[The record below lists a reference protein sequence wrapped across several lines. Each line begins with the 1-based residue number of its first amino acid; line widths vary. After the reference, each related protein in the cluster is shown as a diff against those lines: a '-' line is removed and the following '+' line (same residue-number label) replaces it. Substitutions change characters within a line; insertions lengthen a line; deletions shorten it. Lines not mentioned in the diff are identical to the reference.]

1 MNTTLRSIRNPPPHR
16 SFNRYERGKT
26 VVALVDF
33 FVFQR
38 KKKKKTCVKF
48 ARMSFVS
55 FLSPHRLSSVRLAV
69 FADRPSEAGEWPD
82 AVLSSS
88 SSARLLLFMCID
100 GMAERADSPTHSPSS
115 RGGIDHPSPFSRD
128 VVSRYITFALS
139 VDLKSNYY
147 QFHFERSRNV
157 YIITGRFVVCRTEHS
172 DSPGAA
178 LIKTRAR
185 PPPPF

>member
-38 KKKKKTCVKF
+38 KKEKNLCEICENVF
-48 ARMSFVS
+48 CFFSI
-55 FLSPHRLSSVRLAV
+55 RLSSVRLAV

-139 VDLKSNYY
+139 VYLKSNYY

-185 PPPPF
+185 PPF

>member
-26 VVALVDF
+26 VVTLVDF

-38 KKKKKTCVKF
+38 EKEITCVKF

-115 RGGIDHPSPFSRD
+115 GIDHPSPFSRD

-139 VDLKSNYY
+139 VYLKSNYY

-178 LIKTRAR
+178 LMKTRAR

>member
-16 SFNRYERGKT
+16 SFNRYERGKNSCCT
-26 VVALVDF
+26 CWFLFCFSKRKRNNLCEICENVFCF
-33 FVFQR
+33 F
-38 KKKKKTCVKF
+38 
-48 ARMSFVS
+48 SI
-55 FLSPHRLSSVRLAV
+55 RLSSVRLAV

-88 SSARLLLFMCID
+88 SSSSSARLLLFMCID

-115 RGGIDHPSPFSRD
+115 GIDHPSPFSRD

-139 VDLKSNYY
+139 VDLKSY

-185 PPPPF
+185 PPF